1 MAVANLRDHE
11 FEKDQGAIYGRVWRE
26 TNGMENDVIIISK
39 KCLYKTFF
47 LFFYLFYLT
56 IIISK
61 VCVPFLH
68 Q

>member
-39 KCLYKTFF
+39 NKKMSL
-47 LFFYLFYLT
+47 
-56 IIISK
+56 
-61 VCVPFLH
+61 
-68 Q
+68 

>member
-39 KCLYKTFF
+39 NKKNVFIKLSSYFSIYF
-47 LFFYLFYLT
+47 
-56 IIISK
+56 I
-61 VCVPFLH
+61 
-68 Q
+68 